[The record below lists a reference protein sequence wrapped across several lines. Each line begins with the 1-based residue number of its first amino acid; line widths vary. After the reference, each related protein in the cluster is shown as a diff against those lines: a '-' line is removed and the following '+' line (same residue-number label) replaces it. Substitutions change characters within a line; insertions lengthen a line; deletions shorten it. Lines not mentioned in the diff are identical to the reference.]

1 MSKYNVS
8 MVAVIIV
15 VAVLSVS
22 PSLADTDAQRA
33 ATDYEACIM
42 QLRHLSKEDI
52 TRIVQSNADLKNDA
66 DALGESS
73 VRACKKERDNLRNI
87 LVSENKMDAT
97 HEELIKKLEEACK
110 FAVSVAV
117 LDEFVKAGH
126 PSK

>member
-87 LVSENKMDAT
+87 LVSENKMDAS
-97 HEELIKKLEEACK
+97 HRR
-110 FAVSVAV
+110 V
-117 LDEFVKAGH
+117 D
-126 PSK
+126 